1 MKYENN
7 FTPIPNCL
15 KKEIPYHLH
24 IFYSFAIR
32 LQTIRRE
39 MAFEKRL
46 ENEDNSETLALINVN
61 EIAKKLNMKYET
73 AKKYCEEL
81 TQYGLFYHNDKDPKY
96 ENVYEANAIDPRG
109 SFDKEY
115 DIYAY
120 PSQPA
125 SCMKELIGIY
135 LSGNRF
141 FTSAL
146 EDGIKIRGGFTKLP
160 DEILYNKELS
170 YQEKTWW
177 YMLSVVAEYKTKA
190 LLSVKTTFALSY
202 KNDNDAKKAIREKI
216 VKLVEKGYVK
226 KYITSKV
233 GIESLEMSIIKTAK
247 EEQTIK
253 TMSKKGE

>member
-39 MAFEKRL
+39 KALEKRI

-61 EIAKKLNMKYET
+61 EIAKKLNIDYKT

-81 TQYGLFYHNDKDPKY
+81 TQYGLFYHNDKDPQY
-96 ENVYEANAIDPRG
+96 ENTYEANAIDPRG
-109 SFDKEY
+109 AFDKEY
-115 DIYAY
+115 NIYAY

-125 SCMKELIGIY
+125 SCMKQLIGIY
-135 LSGNRF
+135 LSGNRCF
-141 FTSAL
+141 PSS
-146 EDGIKIRGGFTKLP
+146 DDIKIRGGFTKLP

-190 LLSVKTTFALSY
+190 LLSVKTTFELSY

-216 VKLVEKGYVK
+216 MKLTKKGYVR
-226 KYITSKV
+226 KYITSKT
-233 GIESLEMSIIKTAK
+233 GIELEMSIEKID
-247 EEQTIK
+247 EESQIIQ
-253 TMSKKGE
+253 TMSKK